1 MEMAVQLPFY
11 PLSSGCRCCKAKDS
25 TSQTSQGSGCHLG
38 LATQDA
44 QDLEGSSEAET
55 MLLLPLLAR
64 AAMTIFDFSTAR
76 LAEVQGR
83 DSLALW
89 MSRGR
94 MQGTI
99 LLMWIQK

>member
-1 MEMAVQLPFY
+1 MSFGFGR
-11 PLSSGCRCCKAKDS
+11 S
-25 TSQTSQGSGCHLG
+25 
-38 LATQDA
+38 DA

-55 MLLLPLLAR
+55 MLLLLLLAR
-64 AAMTIFDFSTAR
+64 VAITIFDFSTAR

-99 LLMWIQK
+99 LLMWIQT